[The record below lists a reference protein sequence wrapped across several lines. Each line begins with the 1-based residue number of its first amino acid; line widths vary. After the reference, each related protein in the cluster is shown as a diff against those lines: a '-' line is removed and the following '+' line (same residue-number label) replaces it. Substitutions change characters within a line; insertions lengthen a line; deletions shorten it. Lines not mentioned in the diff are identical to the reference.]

1 VANRIDNVQ
10 ENIPSHPGINVW
22 VAGEQACEPLAIW
35 KEKYLF
41 SFAARRRRF
50 PSTFPANGL
59 VYLYPVASPFVS
71 LNALYEYMNLK
82 GFVPFS
88 FPISVEP

>member
-50 PSTFPANGL
+50 PS
-59 VYLYPVASPFVS
+59 PFVS